1 MMEKG
6 DIWEVIVFN
15 TKDKAEQTFLIEA
28 LDYKKE
34 RLIEI
39 LSEIHP
45 EYDNIRLNNVVEKKK
60 EE

>member
-15 TKDKAEQTFLIEA
+15 TKDKTEQTFLIEA

>member
-1 MMEKG
+1 MEKG

-15 TKDKAEQTFLIEA
+15 TKDKTEQTFLIEA

>member
-6 DIWEVIVFN
+6 DIWEVTVFN
-15 TKDKAEQTFLIEA
+15 TRDKIEQAFLIEA

-39 LSEIHP
+39 LSEVHP
-45 EYDNIRLNNVVEKKK
+45 EYDNIRLNKVK
-60 EE
+60 